1 MKNPDYYEHAAQ
13 RIGLDGFVTDRN
25 RALAKVLFERLAAG
39 QSVELPLL
47 SAQLD
52 EEQMAAAAG
61 LLNSISGL
69 TFGPEDLDSYID
81 TLLSFK
87 TVKSQDE
94 VAAMTDDDLKAYI
107 AALASKKK

>member
-52 EEQMAAAAG
+52 EEQMAAGSRAAQFH
-61 LLNSISGL
+61 LR
-69 TFGPEDLDSYID
+69 TDLWPGGS
-81 TLLSFK
+81 
-87 TVKSQDE
+87 
-94 VAAMTDDDLKAYI
+94 
-107 AALASKKK
+107 

>member
-1 MKNPDYYEHAAQ
+1 
-13 RIGLDGFVTDRN
+13 
-25 RALAKVLFERLAAG
+25 
-39 QSVELPLL
+39 
-47 SAQLD
+47 
-52 EEQMAAAAG
+52 MAAAAG

-69 TFGPEDLDSYID
+69 AFGPEDLDSYID